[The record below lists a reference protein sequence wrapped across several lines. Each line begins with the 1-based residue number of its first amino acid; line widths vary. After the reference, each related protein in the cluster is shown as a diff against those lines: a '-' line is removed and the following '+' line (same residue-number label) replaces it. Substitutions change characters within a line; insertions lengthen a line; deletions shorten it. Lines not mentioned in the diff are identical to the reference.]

1 MREGNHGGLDEGN
14 RAPVDR
20 IYVGKLKEE
29 LGDDDKIHLEQFD
42 ATMAVEK
49 HFKEKK
55 RRDFRFITFEQGHA
69 GQSLP

>member
-1 MREGNHGGLDEGN
+1 M
-14 RAPVDR
+14 DR

-69 GQSLP
+69 RQSMP

>member
-1 MREGNHGGLDEGN
+1 MDLNISSG
-14 RAPVDR
+14 
-20 IYVGKLKEE
+20 

-42 ATMAVEK
+42 ATIAVEK

-69 GQSLP
+69 RQSLP